1 MFMRPA
7 EAIIYTIQSK
17 TSVKLSKAVS
27 NLKVGK
33 RENWAERVSEG
44 GRPEFNSTHLFIV
57 RSGGIQI
64 QIPLQQT

>member
-1 MFMRPA
+1 MRPA

-17 TSVKLSKAVS
+17 TSAKSSKAVS
-27 NLKVGK
+27 NLKVE
-33 RENWAERVSEG
+33 RENCAERVSEDE
-44 GRPEFNSTHLFIV
+44 RPEFNSTHLFIV